1 MNKPYELR
9 LLARRYRD
17 GEDLKAN
24 GTNTLH
30 RHHGSAAMIEAMR
43 AAIALGYSRD
53 DLFDE
58 VAQIDIE
65 EEDVK

>member
-1 MNKPYELR
+1 MKSVYELR
-9 LLARRYRD
+9 RLAHRYRD

-53 DLFDE
+53 DLLDE
-58 VAQIDIE
+58 VAQIDV
-65 EEDVK
+65 EEDDVR